1 MKDASLTTMNKN
13 INKQCRL
20 TKDDQSVFG
29 TNQPALVLLGSI
41 KTPCYSAT
49 VHKESENPVC
59 SLFPFE
65 ILSLTNDCSAERL
78 RLSSSNHVSK
88 TQRKSTCWSLYE
100 ISLISESVCCL
111 FIALIVSGLY
121 AQSEICKLYVH
132 SVIYQI

>member
-1 MKDASLTTMNKN
+1 MRDASLTTVNKN

-65 ILSLTNDCSAERL
+65 ILSLAVERL

-111 FIALIVSGLY
+111 FIVLIVSGLY

-132 SVIYQI
+132 CVIYLI